1 MKKHKLKKIIKV
13 FEQSDL
19 AKMEFEYGNI
29 IVKLEKPGSE
39 DRNRQIFDESSVNLH
54 EKYTWVLS
62 PLVGT
67 FLSAPGMDAKPY
79 VSLGDE
85 VQVNDVLC
93 VIEAMKIMN
102 ELKCKTCGTVVEV
115 AVEDRSMVQYG
126 QPLFRIREHD

>member
-1 MKKHKLKKIIKV
+1 MKKYKINKIIKV

-29 IVKLEKPGSE
+29 IVKLEKPGAEYQS
-39 DRNRQIFDESSVNLH
+39 RQTFDEKDVDLH

-67 FLSAPGMDAKPY
+67 FLSAPGIDAKPY

-102 ELKCKTCGTVVEV
+102 ELKCKTCGTVVEI

-126 QPLFRIREHD
+126 QPLFRILEHD

>member
-1 MKKHKLKKIIKV
+1 
-13 FEQSDL
+13 
-19 AKMEFEYGNI
+19 
-29 IVKLEKPGSE
+29 VKLEKPGAEYQS
-39 DRNRQIFDESSVNLH
+39 RQTFDEKDVDLH

-67 FLSAPGMDAKPY
+67 FLSAPGIDAKPY

-102 ELKCKTCGTVVEV
+102 ELKCKTCGTVVEI

-126 QPLFRIREHD
+126 QPLFRILEHD